1 MESLASI
8 LSKGWSSFLV
18 VTCCCHRVRKVSE
31 SSTTV
36 ALGGTASSK
45 NFSLPVK
52 ETRPWCIGRSSSL
65 GVHSVS
71 SVTIACTAMD
81 SFGPLPVK
89 YWDAVQVKVFILG
102 STLVTFPLPV
112 TRAGIF
118 TASSALHDGIG
129 IGFSWVRTC
138 HRGKYTCHYEVICT
152 SEMSP
157 IKRKASSGIYG
168 LKSLTWGQK
177 AMTLKKKPNDYGKS
191 QMSWLHK
198 HH

>member
-81 SFGPLPVK
+81 SFGSLPVK

-129 IGFSWVRTC
+129 IGFSWVQTC

-152 SEMSP
+152 SEMVP
-157 IKRKASSGIYG
+157 HQM
-168 LKSLTWGQK
+168 KSIFWNIWAQIINMRPK
-177 AMTLKKKPNDYGKS
+177 SNDLKKKAK
-191 QMSWLHK
+191 WLWQVTNELIA
-198 HH
+198 